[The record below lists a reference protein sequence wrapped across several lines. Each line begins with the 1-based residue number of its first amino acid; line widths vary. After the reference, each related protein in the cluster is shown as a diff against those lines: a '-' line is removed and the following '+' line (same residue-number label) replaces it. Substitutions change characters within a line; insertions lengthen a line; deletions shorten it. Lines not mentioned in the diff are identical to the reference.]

1 MTEWEKGN
9 NERVY
14 LAGKITGDGDYVS
27 KFERAK
33 EKLQREGFIVL
44 NPAVLPSG
52 MSNSD
57 YMRICL
63 AMIDVADKVAFLPD
77 FLDSPRA
84 LVEFTYST
92 YIKKPYIFLEE
103 GRQ

>member
-1 MTEWEKGN
+1 MDKKEKI
-9 NERVY
+9 Y
-14 LAGKITGDGDYVS
+14 IAGKITGDGGYVA

-33 EKLQREGFIVL
+33 EKLQREGYIVL
-44 NPAVLPSG
+44 NPALLPEG
-52 MSNSD
+52 MSNAD
-57 YMRICL
+57 YMRVCL
-63 AMIDVADKVAFLPD
+63 AMVDVADRVAFLPD
-77 FLDSPRA
+77 FLESPGA

>member
-1 MTEWEKGN
+1 MDKKEKI
-9 NERVY
+9 Y
-14 LAGKITGDGDYVS
+14 IAGKITGDGDYVS

-33 EKLQREGFIVL
+33 EKLQREGYIVL

-52 MSNSD
+52 MSNAD

-63 AMIDVADKVAFLPD
+63 AMVDVADRVAFLPD
-77 FLDSPRA
+77 FLESPGA

-92 YIKKPYIFLEE
+92 YTKKPCLFLEE
-103 GRQ
+103 DEL